1 MVKKGKRV
9 KERVNIGVT
18 EEVKQYYMDKADDI
32 GCSMSIAMFMALYQ
46 QMDMEKGMKA
56 LGQGDMAEL
65 LTKINH
71 KLSEIEE

>member
-1 MVKKGKRV
+1 MPKGKPV

-18 EEVKQYYMDKADDI
+18 QEVKQYYVDKANNL
-32 GCSMSIAMFMALYQ
+32 GCSMAIAMFMALYQ

-65 LTKINH
+65 LTKVNQ
-71 KLSEIEE
+71 KLSEIDE